1 MSYSSQFAIRMYK
14 IGESG
19 GRQTPET
26 NQTEITERK
35 AGEPAKKSLRKRLS
49 ELRTNITKKWLK
61 PAKSVGHVEQSFT
74 MDDLENYKTIGER
87 VRGASDYIKSKLQ
100 FKTKTN
106 IEQGSVAEENED
118 GELRSENKNLK
129 DKIKALTERLKIP
142 KSKQEAISIIQ
153 NTVENFGDLSTKD
166 KLKVIGFG
174 LAAVG
179 FSAAAIHAAIPIIA
193 STAGG
198 VAGTNFGTF
207 AGLGMGEAVIGFG
220 VIEGVKGVAV
230 GTAAA
235 MAKVYAGGIAVG
247 SLGGALLATGKIRE
261 KLSAKKEIINQAT
274 GFYLDKNQNVS
285 ENLNNLKDN
294 LEHIKNN
301 SDFTEE
307 QKLQARKDLI
317 NEAINAKVEQQV
329 PKNKDENLTK
339 ALDKAIENN
348 DYNLWYKI
356 QLGNAEKNKI
366 NPDDLNLSKID
377 FLHAQESKYREVV
390 GYKEKNVS
398 FAELNNDQISAAK
411 QIIRASE
418 KNEKSFVFDKCP
430 PRTELLINSQKF
442 LISDIFASEG
452 KYSIA
457 ILWTDRKGELM
468 PRLVYKS
475 NSDGTWRMDL
485 RGDVKFNK
493 GLHYTASSKLC
504 SELVEALD
512 YKCKRQNL
520 SKDEYDEVNPK
531 PRNYDREDIEEQSLQ
546 GAIGNLISNK
556 TIVEQNM
563 RSILQP
569 NPDKDRDKIV
579 KLGSFQHGQKSYDYS
594 VYEKLIA
601 TVDQKLVPDFSN
613 PAVDNYQF
621 NHSIIGEY
629 AVSKYIHEIDG
640 VKYGMIL
647 PNPKMAVCL
656 SFIVLQK

>member
-1 MSYSSQFAIRMYK
+1 
-14 IGESG
+14 
-19 GRQTPET
+19 
-26 NQTEITERK
+26 
-35 AGEPAKKSLRKRLS
+35 
-49 ELRTNITKKWLK
+49 
-61 PAKSVGHVEQSFT
+61 
-74 MDDLENYKTIGER
+74 
-87 VRGASDYIKSKLQ
+87 
-100 FKTKTN
+100 
-106 IEQGSVAEENED
+106 
-118 GELRSENKNLK
+118 
-129 DKIKALTERLKIP
+129 
-142 KSKQEAISIIQ
+142 
-153 NTVENFGDLSTKD
+153 
-166 KLKVIGFG
+166 
-174 LAAVG
+174 
-179 FSAAAIHAAIPIIA
+179 
-193 STAGG
+193 
-198 VAGTNFGTF
+198 
-207 AGLGMGEAVIGFG
+207 
-220 VIEGVKGVAV
+220 
-230 GTAAA
+230 
-235 MAKVYAGGIAVG
+235 
-247 SLGGALLATGKIRE
+247 
-261 KLSAKKEIINQAT
+261 
-274 GFYLDKNQNVS
+274 
-285 ENLNNLKDN
+285 
-294 LEHIKNN
+294 
-301 SDFTEE
+301 
-307 QKLQARKDLI
+307 
-317 NEAINAKVEQQV
+317 
-329 PKNKDENLTK
+329 
-339 ALDKAIENN
+339 
-348 DYNLWYKI
+348 
-356 QLGNAEKNKI
+356 
-366 NPDDLNLSKID
+366 
-377 FLHAQESKYREVV
+377 LHAQESKYREVV